1 MSLSGLL
8 AAHSHARTSL
18 TDLSYS
24 VRKEIARGE
33 EIVDRVQETRLT
45 PEREP
50 EPVCSCVR
58 VHACVT
64 PCEYQCGN
72 RQCRIIREHQHMMK
86 HAKSTHNNCYL
97 AHNDKCK
104 SDSVMPIRL
113 LAGPPG

>member
-58 VHACVT
+58 VCVCTRASHHANISA
-64 PCEYQCGN
+64 EIAN
-72 RQCRIIREHQHMMK
+72 
-86 HAKSTHNNCYL
+86 AAL
-97 AHNDKCK
+97 
-104 SDSVMPIRL
+104 
-113 LAGPPG
+113 